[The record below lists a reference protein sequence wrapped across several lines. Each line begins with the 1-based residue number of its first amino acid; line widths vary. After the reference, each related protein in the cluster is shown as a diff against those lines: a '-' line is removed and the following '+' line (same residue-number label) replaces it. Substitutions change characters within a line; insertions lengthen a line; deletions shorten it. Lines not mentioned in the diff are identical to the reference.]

1 MRSAQIHSEVFIMQT
16 TFMGGSYA
24 PSKLKLLALC
34 ETPIQ
39 RSLTDSS
46 ACSNL
51 ELLSAMIGGPKQIEI
66 AEAIAAHF
74 KGDLHLLFQASVVE
88 LVSISGVGE
97 ATAARIKSALALSR
111 RLSMTSMDR
120 VTVNSPGDAAALCSD
135 MSTFDVEHLRVIMLN
150 TKSMV
155 LGIADVYKGSVN
167 SSQIRVAEVFR
178 PALQRNAPSIIIAH
192 NHPSGSASPSPDDI
206 AVTRVLVQAGKLLS
220 IDVLDHLVIGHGVWE
235 SLKEKGLGFS

>member
-1 MRSAQIHSEVFIMQT
+1 MQT
-16 TFMGGSYA
+16 TFMGGTYA
-24 PSKLKLLALC
+24 PSKLKLLALR

-66 AEAIAAHF
+66 AESIAEHF

-88 LVSISGVGE
+88 LVSIPGVGE

-111 RLSMTSMDR
+111 RLSMTTMDR
-120 VTVNSPGDAAALCSD
+120 TTISSPADAAALCSD

-167 SSQIRVAEVFR
+167 SSQVRVAEVFR
-178 PALQRNAPSIIIAH
+178 PALQRNAPSIILAH
-192 NHPSGSASPSPDDI
+192 NHPGGDSTPSPDDI
-206 AVTRVLVQAGKLLS
+206 AVTRVVVQAGKLLN
-220 IDVLDHLVIGHGVWE
+220 IELLDHLVIGHGSWA
-235 SLKEKGLGFS
+235 SLKQKGMGFS

>member
-1 MRSAQIHSEVFIMQT
+1 MQT
-16 TFMGGSYA
+16 TIMGVSYT
-24 PSKLKLLALC
+24 PPKLKLLALR
-34 ETPIQ
+34 ETPAQ
-39 RSLTDSS
+39 RSLTDST
-46 ACSNL
+46 ACTNL

-66 AEAIAAHF
+66 AEAIVAHF

-111 RLSMTSMDR
+111 RFSMTSMDR
-120 VTVNSPGDAAALCSD
+120 ASINSPGDAAALCSD

-167 SSQIRVAEVFR
+167 SSQIRVGEVFR
-178 PALQRNAPSIIIAH
+178 PALQRNAPSIVIVH
-192 NHPSGSASPSPDDI
+192 NHPSGDATPSPDDV
-206 AVTRVLVQAGKLLS
+206 AVTRALIQAGKLLD
-220 IDVLDHLVIGHGVWE
+220 IQVLDHIVVGHGQWS

>member
-1 MRSAQIHSEVFIMQT
+1 
-16 TFMGGSYA
+16 
-24 PSKLKLLALC
+24 
-34 ETPIQ
+34 
-39 RSLTDSS
+39 
-46 ACSNL
+46 
-51 ELLSAMIGGPKQIEI
+51 MIGGPKQIEI
-66 AEAIAAHF
+66 AEAIVAHF

-155 LGIADVYKGSVN
+155 LGHCGCVQRFGQLIAD
-167 SSQIRVAEVFR
+167 SSGRGLSSCAATQCAKYCDCPQSSERGRRF
-178 PALQRNAPSIIIAH
+178 PALMILQLQGYWFRL
-192 NHPSGSASPSPDDI
+192 ASYSTLRCLTI
-206 AVTRVLVQAGKLLS
+206 SSKVME
-220 IDVLDHLVIGHGVWE
+220 IC

>member
-1 MRSAQIHSEVFIMQT
+1 MQT
-16 TFMGGSYA
+16 TFMGGTYA
-24 PSKLKLLALC
+24 PSKLKLLALR

-66 AEAIAAHF
+66 AESIAEHF

-88 LVSISGVGE
+88 LVSIPGVGE

-120 VTVNSPGDAAALCSD
+120 VTVNSPADAAALCSD

-192 NHPSGSASPSPDDI
+192 NHPSGDATPSPDDI
-206 AVTRVLVQAGKLLS
+206 AVTRVLVQAGKLLN
-220 IDVLDHLVIGHGVWE
+220 IDVLDHLVIGHAVWG

>member
-1 MRSAQIHSEVFIMQT
+1 MQT
-16 TFMGGSYA
+16 TFMGVSYS
-24 PSKLKLLALC
+24 PPKLKLLALR
-34 ETPIQ
+34 ETPAQ
-39 RSLTDSS
+39 RSLNDSA
-46 ACSNL
+46 ACTNI
-51 ELLSAMIGGPKQIEI
+51 ELLSAVIGGPKQIEI
-66 AEAIAAHF
+66 AEAIAGHF

-88 LVSISGVGE
+88 LISISGVGE

-111 RLSMTSMDR
+111 RLSMTNMDR
-120 VTVNSPGDAAALCSD
+120 ATIHSPADAAALCSD
-135 MSTFDVEHLRVIMLN
+135 MCTFDVEYLRVILLN

-192 NHPSGSASPSPDDI
+192 NHPSGDPTPSSDDV
-206 AVTRVLVQAGKLLS
+206 AVTRVLVQAGKLLN
-220 IDVLDHLVIGHGVWE
+220 IDVLDHVVLGHSQWS

>member
-1 MRSAQIHSEVFIMQT
+1 MQT
-16 TFMGGSYA
+16 TFMGDSYT
-24 PSKLKLLALC
+24 PSKLKLLALR
-34 ETPIQ
+34 ETPAQ
-39 RSLTDSS
+39 RSLTDSA
-46 ACSNL
+46 ACTNL

-66 AEAIAAHF
+66 AEAIVAHF
-74 KGDLHLLFQASVVE
+74 KGDLHLLFQASVLE

-120 VTVNSPGDAAALCSD
+120 TSINSPGDAAALCSD

-178 PALQRNAPSIIIAH
+178 PALQRNAPSIVIAH
-192 NHPSGSASPSPDDI
+192 NHPSGDATPSPDDV
-206 AVTRVLVQAGKLLS
+206 AVTRVLVQAGKLLN
-220 IDVLDHLVIGHGVWE
+220 IEVLDHIIQGHGNFC

>member
-1 MRSAQIHSEVFIMQT
+1 MQT
-16 TFMGGSYA
+16 TIMGVSYT
-24 PSKLKLLALC
+24 PPKLKLLALR
-34 ETPIQ
+34 ETPAQ
-39 RSLTDSS
+39 RSLTDST
-46 ACSNL
+46 ACTNL
-51 ELLSAMIGGPKQIEI
+51 ELLSAVIGGPKQIEI
-66 AEAIAAHF
+66 AEAIVAHF

-120 VTVNSPGDAAALCSD
+120 ASINSPGDAAALCSD

-167 SSQIRVAEVFR
+167 SSQIRVGEVFR
-178 PALQRNAPSIIIAH
+178 PALQRNAPSIVIVH
-192 NHPSGSASPSPDDI
+192 NHPSGDATPSPDDV
-206 AVTRVLVQAGKLLS
+206 AVTRALIQAGKLLD
-220 IDVLDHLVIGHGVWE
+220 IQVLDHIVVGHGQWS

>member
-1 MRSAQIHSEVFIMQT
+1 
-16 TFMGGSYA
+16 
-24 PSKLKLLALC
+24 
-34 ETPIQ
+34 
-39 RSLTDSS
+39 
-46 ACSNL
+46 
-51 ELLSAMIGGPKQIEI
+51 
-66 AEAIAAHF
+66 
-74 KGDLHLLFQASVVE
+74 
-88 LVSISGVGE
+88 
-97 ATAARIKSALALSR
+97 
-111 RLSMTSMDR
+111 
-120 VTVNSPGDAAALCSD
+120 
-135 MSTFDVEHLRVIMLN
+135 MLN

-206 AVTRVLVQAGKLLS
+206 AVTRVLVQAGKLLN

>member
-1 MRSAQIHSEVFIMQT
+1 MQT
-16 TFMGGSYA
+16 TFMGVPYA
-24 PSKLKLLALC
+24 PPKLKLLALR

-39 RSLTDSS
+39 RSLTDFS

-51 ELLSAMIGGPKQIEI
+51 ELLSAVIGGPKQIEI

-150 TKSMV
+150 TRSMV
-155 LGIADVYKGSVN
+155 LGMTDVYKGSVN

-178 PALQRNAPSIIIAH
+178 PALQRNAPSISWRTTTQEAH
-192 NHPSGSASPSPDDI
+192 PRLSP
-206 AVTRVLVQAGKLLS
+206 
-220 IDVLDHLVIGHGVWE
+220 
-235 SLKEKGLGFS
+235 

>member
-1 MRSAQIHSEVFIMQT
+1 MQT
-16 TFMGGSYA
+16 TFMGVSYT
-24 PSKLKLLALC
+24 PPKLKLLALR
-34 ETPIQ
+34 ETPAQ

-46 ACSNL
+46 ACTNL

-66 AEAIAAHF
+66 AEAIVAHF

-120 VTVNSPGDAAALCSD
+120 VTVNSPADAAALCSD

-167 SSQIRVAEVFR
+167 SSQIRLGEVFR
-178 PALQRNAPSIIIAH
+178 PALQRNAPSVVIAH
-192 NHPSGSASPSPDDI
+192 NHPSGDATPSPDDV
-206 AVTRVLVQAGKLLS
+206 AVTRALIQAGKLLD
-220 IDVLDHLVIGHGVWE
+220 IQVLDHIVVGHAIWT

>member
-1 MRSAQIHSEVFIMQT
+1 MQT
-16 TFMGGSYA
+16 TFMGGTYA

-51 ELLSAMIGGPKQIEI
+51 ELLSAVIGGPKQIEI

-88 LVSISGVGE
+88 LVSIFGVGE

-111 RLSMTSMDR
+111 RLSMTSMER

-192 NHPSGSASPSPDDI
+192 NHPSGSKSASPDDI

-220 IDVLDHLVIGHGVWE
+220 IDVLDHLILGHGSWE

>member
-1 MRSAQIHSEVFIMQT
+1 
-16 TFMGGSYA
+16 
-24 PSKLKLLALC
+24 
-34 ETPIQ
+34 
-39 RSLTDSS
+39 LTDSS

-66 AEAIAAHF
+66 AESIAEHF

-88 LVSISGVGE
+88 LVSIPGVGE

-111 RLSMTSMDR
+111 RLSMTTMDR
-120 VTVNSPGDAAALCSD
+120 TTISSPADAAALCSD

-150 TKSMV
+150 TRSMV
-155 LGIADVYKGSVN
+155 LGMVDVYKGSVN
-167 SSQIRVAEVFR
+167 SSQVRVAEVFR

-192 NHPSGSASPSPDDI
+192 NHPSGDATPSPDDI
-206 AVTRVLVQAGKLLS
+206 AVTRVLVQAGKLLN
-220 IDVLDHLVIGHGVWE
+220 IDVLDHLVIGHAVWG

>member
-1 MRSAQIHSEVFIMQT
+1 MQT
-16 TFMGGSYA
+16 TFTGVSYA

-111 RLSMTSMDR
+111 RLSMASMDR

-150 TKSMV
+150 TRSMV
-155 LGIADVYKGSVN
+155 LGMADVYKGSVN
-167 SSQIRVAEVFR
+167 SSQVRVAEVFR

-192 NHPSGSASPSPDDI
+192 NHPAGSCEASPDDI
-206 AVTRVLVQAGKLLS
+206 AVTRVINQAGKLLN
-220 IDVLDHLVIGHGVWE
+220 IELLDHLIVGHGSWA
-235 SLKEKGLGFS
+235 SLKQKGMGFS

>member
-1 MRSAQIHSEVFIMQT
+1 MQT
-16 TFMGGSYA
+16 TFMGVSYT
-24 PSKLKLLALC
+24 PPKLKLLALR
-34 ETPIQ
+34 ETPAQ

-46 ACSNL
+46 ACTNL
-51 ELLSAMIGGPKQIEI
+51 ELLSAVIGGPKQIEI

-97 ATAARIKSALALSR
+97 ATAARIKSALALSC
-111 RLSMTSMDR
+111 RLSMTNMERTSI
-120 VTVNSPGDAAALCSD
+120 NSPGDAAALCSD

-167 SSQIRVAEVFR
+167 SSQVRVGEVFR
-178 PALQRNAPSIIIAH
+178 PALQRNAPSVVIVH
-192 NHPSGSASPSPDDI
+192 NHPSGDATPSPDDV
-206 AVTRVLVQAGKLLS
+206 AVTRALIQAGKLLD
-220 IDVLDHLVIGHGVWE
+220 IQVLDHLVIGHGKWV
-235 SLKEKGLGFS
+235 SLKERGLGFGESSRPT

>member
-1 MRSAQIHSEVFIMQT
+1 MQT
-16 TFMGGSYA
+16 TFMGVSYT
-24 PSKLKLLALC
+24 PSKLKLLALR
-34 ETPIQ
+34 ETPAQ
-39 RSLTDSS
+39 RSLTDSA
-46 ACSNL
+46 ACTNL
-51 ELLSAMIGGPKQIEI
+51 ELLSAMIGGPKQIKV
-66 AEAIAAHF
+66 AEAIVAHF

-120 VTVNSPGDAAALCSD
+120 TSITSPSDAAAICGD

-150 TKSMV
+150 TKNNV

-167 SSQIRVAEVFR
+167 SSQIRLGEVFR
-178 PALQRNAPSIIIAH
+178 PALQRNAPSVVIAH
-192 NHPSGSASPSPDDI
+192 NHPSGSSEPSPDDV
-206 AVTRVLVQAGKLLS
+206 AVTRALVQAGKLLD
-220 IDVLDHLVIGHGVWE
+220 IQVLDHIILGHSQWV

>member
-1 MRSAQIHSEVFIMQT
+1 MQT
-16 TFMGGSYA
+16 TFMGGTYA

-88 LVSISGVGE
+88 LVSIAGVGE

-111 RLSMTSMDR
+111 RLSMTGIER
-120 VTVNSPGDAAALCSD
+120 TTITSPADAAALCSD
-135 MSTFDVEHLRVIMLN
+135 MCTFDVEHLRVIMLN
-150 TKSMV
+150 TRSMV

-178 PALQRNAPSIIIAH
+178 PALQRNAPSIIVAH
-192 NHPSGSASPSPDDI
+192 NHPGGSSEASSDDI
-206 AVTRVLVQAGKLLS
+206 AVTKVLVQAGKLLN
-220 IDVLDHLVIGHGVWE
+220 IEVLDHIIQSHGNFC

>member
-1 MRSAQIHSEVFIMQT
+1 MQT
-16 TFMGGSYA
+16 TFMGVSYT
-24 PSKLKLLALC
+24 PPKLKLLALR
-34 ETPIQ
+34 ETPAQ

-46 ACSNL
+46 ACTNL
-51 ELLSAMIGGPKQIEI
+51 ELLSAVIGGPKQIEI

-88 LVSISGVGE
+88 LVSIPGVGE

-111 RLSMTSMDR
+111 RLSMTNMERTSI
-120 VTVNSPGDAAALCSD
+120 NSPSDAAALCSD

-167 SSQIRVAEVFR
+167 SSQIRIGEVFR
-178 PALQRNAPSIIIAH
+178 PALQRNAPSIVIAH
-192 NHPSGSASPSPDDI
+192 NHPSGDANPSSDDV
-206 AVTRVLVQAGKLLS
+206 AVTRALIQAGKLLD
-220 IDVLDHLVIGHGVWE
+220 IQVLDHLVIGHGKWI
-235 SLKEKGLGFS
+235 SLKERGLAFGESSRPT